1 MAKKIA
7 TSRLSRRCG
16 VWLSTI
22 ALLALNP
29 RASSAQHLGYAPAVE
44 SPTTYWPRLA
54 LGFGA
59 SIIAHESA
67 HVLTALLVGA
77 HPYVGFDKGRPTIY
91 SGIDS
96 QRDPHKQFL
105 FSASGLTTQ
114 DLINE
119 LVLDIP
125 HSKGYAFERGILA
138 GGIATTLFYITIGRN
153 GAVSDIAF
161 MSRTSSLSKNQLSL
175 IFGGISAIQAWR
187 ISRDPRY
194 DHFFIRPRAGGL
206 AIGLSY

>member
-1 MAKKIA
+1 LAKKIA
-7 TSRLSRRCG
+7 TSRLSRRWG
-16 VWLSTI
+16 ISLSSI
-22 ALLALNP
+22 VILGAAP
-29 RASSAQHLGYAPAVE
+29 RTTFAQHLHYSPAVE
-44 SPTTYWPRLA
+44 SNETYWPRLA
-54 LGFGA
+54 LGFGV
-59 SIIAHESA
+59 SLLAHESA
-67 HVLTALLVGA
+67 HIVTAMLLGA

-96 QRDPHKQFL
+96 ERDPHKQFI

-119 LVLDIP
+119 LLLDIP
-125 HSKGYAFERGILA
+125 HAKGSPLERGILA
-138 GGIATTLFYITIGRN
+138 GGIATTIFYITVGRN

-175 IFGGISAIQAWR
+175 IFGGVSAVQAWR
-187 ISRDPRY
+187 IALDPRY
-194 DHFFIRPRAGGL
+194 DHFFARPTSSGI